1 MIIKIQKSA
10 APVSSVYTGVTL
22 IPDIDYIYL
31 VRFFSYYILQ
41 SKRIFPF
48 FIQLLHILTLT
59 TVFLKLSLL

>member
-31 VRFFSYYILQ
+31 VRFFSYYNLQ
-41 SKRIFPF
+41 DYQFYKVKEF
-48 FIQLLHILTLT
+48 F
-59 TVFLKLSLL
+59 LSLYSCYIF